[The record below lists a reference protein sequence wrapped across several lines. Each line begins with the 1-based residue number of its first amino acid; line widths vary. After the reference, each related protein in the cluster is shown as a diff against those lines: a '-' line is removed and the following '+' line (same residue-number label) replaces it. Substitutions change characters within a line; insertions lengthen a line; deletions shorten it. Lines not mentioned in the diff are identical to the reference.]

1 MVIYFIWFHQLVI
14 LFLSFE
20 SFWPFVFVRLKNGR
34 FMKLVDL
41 EKKSF
46 IIEKKHVIEICY
58 LCEKEARVI
67 HEVCGRLKMCYDC
80 FKV

>member
-1 MVIYFIWFHQLVI
+1 
-14 LFLSFE
+14 
-20 SFWPFVFVRLKNGR
+20 
-34 FMKLVDL
+34 MKLVDL

-58 LCEKEARVI
+58 LCEKEARVM